1 MITRV
6 IQIADRIRSELVEL
20 EGIIR
25 RIEEGWNRADRSG
38 DMLYLDGVALNLH
51 GLYSGLERLFELIVT
66 NIDGVKPSGENW
78 HQELLNQIATD
89 VSQVRPAVISE
100 SSYLRLNEYRGF
112 RHVVRNVYTVNF
124 DPQKIRKLVVE
135 APEMFNKVREE
146 LLAFSDFLEQAE

>member
-1 MITRV
+1 MISRI
-6 IQIADRIRSELVEL
+6 IQIADRIRSELGEL
-20 EGIIR
+20 EGILS
-25 RIEEGWNRADRSG
+25 RIEEGWNKANHSG

-100 SSYLRLNEYRGF
+100 SNYLRLNEYRGF

-146 LLAFSDFLEQAE
+146 LLAFADFLEQAE